1 MIKNFFK
8 LLTNE
13 FSLMIKGS
21 IFTFVLFCLLMIAS
35 SIFSLA
41 LRHISFDIEIPLAFL
56 WIMIFFISLIKVE
69 KVYASDFSEAKLQ
82 QYILS
87 PFALEIIIFVKNIM
101 IYLNLLILFFIFSP
115 IILII
120 LNIELS
126 YLLQINALLSLSLL
140 SIVFISSMTASLT
153 ISKNNK
159 FSITSV
165 LTLPLFIPL
174 LIFSMAITEI
184 IDFNGNNKIYLFFV
198 AYFLLNLAFS
208 PLLTSFALRK
218 LSV

>member
-1 MIKNFFK
+1 MINNFFK
-8 LLTNE
+8 LLANE

-69 KVYASDFSEAKLQ
+69 KVYASDFAEAKLQ

-115 IILII
+115 IILVI
-120 LNIELS
+120 LNINLS
-126 YLLQINALLSLSLL
+126 YLFSINILLALSLL
-140 SIVFISSMTASLT
+140 SIVFISSMTSSIT
-153 ISKNNK
+153 ISRNNK
-159 FSITSV
+159 LSITSV
-165 LTLPLFIPL
+165 LTLPLFVPI
-174 LIFSMAITEI
+174 LIFSMAISDV
-184 IDFNGNNKIYLFFV
+184 IDIDINKLYIFFL

-208 PLLTSFALRK
+208 PLLTSFALKK

>member
-8 LLTNE
+8 LIANE

-41 LRHISFDIEIPLAFL
+41 LRHVTFDIEIPLAFL

-101 IYLNLLILFFIFSP
+101 IYLNLLFLFFIFSP
-115 IILII
+115 VILVI
-120 LNIELS
+120 LNIKLS
-126 YLLQINALLSLSLL
+126 YLISINFLLALSLL
-140 SIVFISSMTASLT
+140 SIVFISSMTASIT
-153 ISKNNK
+153 ISRNNK
-159 FSITSV
+159 LSITSV
-165 LTLPLFIPL
+165 LTLPLFVPI
-174 LIFSMAITEI
+174 LIFSMAFTNV
-184 IDFNGNNKIYLFFV
+184 IDFDIHKLYLFFL

-208 PLLTSFALRK
+208 PLLTSFALKK

>member
-8 LLTNE
+8 LIANE

-41 LRHISFDIEIPLAFL
+41 LRHVTFDIEIPLAFL

-101 IYLNLLILFFIFSP
+101 IYLNLLFLFFIFSP
-115 IILII
+115 VILVI
-120 LNIELS
+120 LNIKLS
-126 YLLQINALLSLSLL
+126 YLISISFLLALSLL
-140 SIVFISSMTASLT
+140 SIVFISSMTASIT
-153 ISKNNK
+153 ISRNNK
-159 FSITSV
+159 LSITSV
-165 LTLPLFIPL
+165 LTLPLFVPI
-174 LIFSMAITEI
+174 LIFSMAITNV
-184 IDFNGNNKIYLFFV
+184 IDFDIHKLYLFFL

-208 PLLTSFALRK
+208 PLLTSFALKK

>member
-1 MIKNFFK
+1 MIKNLLK

-21 IFTFVLFCLLMIAS
+21 VFSFVLFCLLMIAS

-41 LRHISFDIEIPLAFL
+41 LRHIEFGIEIPLAFL

-115 IILII
+115 IILVI
-120 LNIELS
+120 LNIKLS
-126 YLLQINALLSLSLL
+126 YILSINILLALSLL
-140 SIVFISSMTASLT
+140 SIVFISSMTSSIT

-159 FSITSV
+159 LSITSV
-165 LTLPLFIPL
+165 LTLPLFVPI
-174 LIFSMAITEI
+174 LIFSMAIGDV
-184 IDFNGNNKIYLFFV
+184 IDFDINKLYMFFL

-208 PLLTSFALRK
+208 PLLTSFALKK

>member
-1 MIKNFFK
+1 MINNFFK
-8 LLTNE
+8 LLANE

-115 IILII
+115 IILLM
-120 LNIELS
+120 LNINLS
-126 YLLQINALLSLSLL
+126 YLFSINILLALSLL
-140 SIVFISSMTASLT
+140 SIVFISSMTSSIT
-153 ISKNNK
+153 ISRNNK
-159 FSITSV
+159 LSITSV
-165 LTLPLFIPL
+165 LTLPLFVPI
-174 LIFSMAITEI
+174 LIFSMAISDV
-184 IDFNGNNKIYLFFV
+184 IDFDINKLYIFFL

-208 PLLTSFALRK
+208 PLLTSFALKK

>member
-1 MIKNFFK
+1 MINNFFK
-8 LLTNE
+8 LLANE

-56 WIMIFFISLIKVE
+56 WIMIFFISLIKVG

-115 IILII
+115 IILVI
-120 LNIELS
+120 LNINLS
-126 YLLQINALLSLSLL
+126 YLFSINILLALSLL
-140 SIVFISSMTASLT
+140 SIVFISSMTSSIT
-153 ISKNNK
+153 ISRNNK
-159 FSITSV
+159 LSITSV
-165 LTLPLFIPL
+165 LTLPLFVPI
-174 LIFSMAITEI
+174 LIFSMAISDV
-184 IDFNGNNKIYLFFV
+184 IDIDINKLYIFFL

-208 PLLTSFALRK
+208 PLLTSFALKK

>member
-1 MIKNFFK
+1 MINNFFK
-8 LLTNE
+8 LLANE

-41 LRHISFDIEIPLAFL
+41 LRHVSFDIEIPLAFL

-101 IYLNLLILFFIFSP
+101 IYLNLLILFIIFSP
-115 IILII
+115 IILVI
-120 LNIELS
+120 LNINLS
-126 YLLQINALLSLSLL
+126 YLFSINILLALSLL
-140 SIVFISSMTASLT
+140 SIVFISSMTSSIT
-153 ISKNNK
+153 ISRNNK
-159 FSITSV
+159 LSITSV
-165 LTLPLFIPL
+165 LTLPLFVPI
-174 LIFSMAITEI
+174 LIFSMAISDV
-184 IDFNGNNKIYLFFV
+184 IDVDINKLYIFFL

-208 PLLTSFALRK
+208 PLLTSFALKK

>member
-1 MIKNFFK
+1 MINNFFK
-8 LLTNE
+8 LLANE

-56 WIMIFFISLIKVE
+56 WIMIFFISLIKIE

-120 LNIELS
+120 LNINLS
-126 YLLQINALLSLSLL
+126 YLFSINILLALSLL
-140 SIVFISSMTASLT
+140 SIVFISSMTSSIT
-153 ISKNNK
+153 ISRNNK
-159 FSITSV
+159 LSITSV
-165 LTLPLFIPL
+165 LTLPLFVPI
-174 LIFSMAITEI
+174 LIFSMAISDV
-184 IDFNGNNKIYLFFV
+184 IDFDINKLYLFFL

-208 PLLTSFALRK
+208 PLLTSFALKK

>member
-21 IFTFVLFCLLMIAS
+21 TFTFVLFCLLMIAS

-115 IILII
+115 IILVI
-120 LNIELS
+120 LNINLS
-126 YLLQINALLSLSLL
+126 YLFSINILLALSLL
-140 SIVFISSMTASLT
+140 SIVFISSMTSSIT
-153 ISKNNK
+153 ISRNNK
-159 FSITSV
+159 LSITSV
-165 LTLPLFIPL
+165 LTLPLFVPI
-174 LIFSMAITEI
+174 LIFSMAISDV
-184 IDFNGNNKIYLFFV
+184 IDFDINKLYIFFL

-208 PLLTSFALRK
+208 PLLTSFALKK

>member
-1 MIKNFFK
+1 MINNFFK
-8 LLTNE
+8 LLANE

-115 IILII
+115 IILVI
-120 LNIELS
+120 LNINLS
-126 YLLQINALLSLSLL
+126 YLFSINILLALSLL
-140 SIVFISSMTASLT
+140 SIVFISSMTSSIP
-153 ISKNNK
+153 ISRNNK
-159 FSITSV
+159 LSITSV
-165 LTLPLFIPL
+165 LTLPLFVPI
-174 LIFSMAITEI
+174 LIFSMAISDV
-184 IDFNGNNKIYLFFV
+184 IDIDINKLYIFFL

-208 PLLTSFALRK
+208 PLLTSFALKK

>member
-8 LLTNE
+8 LIANE

-41 LRHISFDIEIPLAFL
+41 LRHVTFDIEIPLAFL

-115 IILII
+115 IILLI
-120 LNIELS
+120 LNINFS
-126 YLLQINALLSLSLL
+126 YLFSINILLALSLL
-140 SIVFISSMTASLT
+140 SIVFISSMTSSIT
-153 ISKNNK
+153 ISRNNK
-159 FSITSV
+159 LSITSV
-165 LTLPLFIPL
+165 LTLPLFVPI
-174 LIFSMAITEI
+174 LIFSMAISDV
-184 IDFNGNNKIYLFFV
+184 IDFDINKLYMFFL

-208 PLLTSFALRK
+208 PLLTSFALKK

>member
-1 MIKNFFK
+1 MITNFFK
-8 LLTNE
+8 LLANE

-69 KVYASDFSEAKLQ
+69 KVYASDFAEAKLQ

-115 IILII
+115 IILVI
-120 LNIELS
+120 LNINMS
-126 YLLQINALLSLSLL
+126 YLFSINILLALSLL
-140 SIVFISSMTASLT
+140 SIVFISSMTSSIT
-153 ISKNNK
+153 ISRNNK
-159 FSITSV
+159 LSITSV
-165 LTLPLFIPL
+165 LTLPLFVPI
-174 LIFSMAITEI
+174 LIFSMAISDV
-184 IDFNGNNKIYLFFV
+184 IDIDINKLYIFFF

-208 PLLTSFALRK
+208 PLLTSFALKK

>member
-1 MIKNFFK
+1 MIVNFFK
-8 LLTNE
+8 LLINE
-13 FSLMIKGS
+13 FYLMLKGS
-21 IFTFVLFCLLMIAS
+21 VLSLTLFSLLLIAS
-35 SIFSLA
+35 TIFSLA
-41 LRHISFDIEIPLAFL
+41 LRHVSLGLEIPLAFL
-56 WIMIFFISLIKVE
+56 WIIIFFITIIKVE
-69 KVYASDFSEAKLQ
+69 KVYESDFSEAKLQ

-87 PFALEIIIFVKNIM
+87 PFALEIIIFLKNIM
-101 IYLNLLILFFIFSP
+101 IYFNLMFFFIIFSP

-126 YLLQINALLSLSLL
+126 YLLHINALLSLSLL

>member
-1 MIKNFFK
+1 MITNFFK
-8 LLTNE
+8 LLANE

-41 LRHISFDIEIPLAFL
+41 LRHISFDLEIPLAFL

-115 IILII
+115 IILVI
-120 LNIELS
+120 LNISLS
-126 YLLQINALLSLSLL
+126 YLFSINILLALSLL
-140 SIVFISSMTASLT
+140 SIVFISSMTSSIT
-153 ISKNNK
+153 ISRNNK
-159 FSITSV
+159 LSITSV
-165 LTLPLFIPL
+165 LTLPLFVPI
-174 LIFSMAITEI
+174 LIFSMAISDV
-184 IDFNGNNKIYLFFV
+184 IDIDINKLYIFFL

-208 PLLTSFALRK
+208 PLLTSFALKK

>member
-1 MIKNFFK
+1 MINNFFK
-8 LLTNE
+8 LLANE

-115 IILII
+115 IILVI
-120 LNIELS
+120 LNINLS
-126 YLLQINALLSLSLL
+126 YLFSINILLALSLL
-140 SIVFISSMTASLT
+140 SIVFISSMTSSIT
-153 ISKNNK
+153 ISRNNK
-159 FSITSV
+159 LSITSV
-165 LTLPLFIPL
+165 LTLPLFVPI
-174 LIFSMAITEI
+174 LIFSMAISDV
-184 IDFNGNNKIYLFFV
+184 IDIDINKLYIFFL

-208 PLLTSFALRK
+208 PLLTSFALK
-218 LSV
+218 KPSV

>member
-101 IYLNLLILFFIFSP
+101 IYLNLLILSFIFSP
-115 IILII
+115 IILVI
-120 LNIELS
+120 LNINLS
-126 YLLQINALLSLSLL
+126 YLFSINILLALSLL
-140 SIVFISSMTASLT
+140 SIVFISSMTSSIT
-153 ISKNNK
+153 ISRNNK
-159 FSITSV
+159 LSITSV
-165 LTLPLFIPL
+165 LTLPLFVPI
-174 LIFSMAITEI
+174 LIFSMAISDV
-184 IDFNGNNKIYLFFV
+184 IDFDINKLYLFFL

-208 PLLTSFALRK
+208 PLLTSFALKK

>member
-8 LLTNE
+8 LIANE

-41 LRHISFDIEIPLAFL
+41 LRHVTFDIEIPLAFL

-101 IYLNLLILFFIFSP
+101 IYLNLLFIFFIFSP
-115 IILII
+115 IILVI
-120 LNIELS
+120 LNIKLS
-126 YLLQINALLSLSLL
+126 YLISINFLLALSLL
-140 SIVFISSMTASLT
+140 SIVFISSLTASIT
-153 ISKNNK
+153 ISSNNK
-159 FSITSV
+159 LSISSV
-165 LTLPLFIPL
+165 LTLPLFVPI
-174 LIFSMAITEI
+174 LIFSMAITNV
-184 IDFNGNNKIYLFFV
+184 IDFDIHKLYLFFL

-208 PLLTSFALRK
+208 PLLTSFALKK

>member
-120 LNIELS
+120 LNINLS
-126 YLLQINALLSLSLL
+126 YLLSINILLALSLL
-140 SIVFISSMTASLT
+140 SIVFISSMTSSIT
-153 ISKNNK
+153 ISRNNK
-159 FSITSV
+159 LSITSV
-165 LTLPLFIPL
+165 LTLPLFVPI
-174 LIFSMAITEI
+174 LIFSMAISDV
-184 IDFNGNNKIYLFFV
+184 IDFDINKLYIFFL

-208 PLLTSFALRK
+208 PLLTSFALKK

>member
-1 MIKNFFK
+1 
-8 LLTNE
+8 
-13 FSLMIKGS
+13 MIKGS

-120 LNIELS
+120 LNINLS
-126 YLLQINALLSLSLL
+126 YLFSINILLALSLL
-140 SIVFISSMTASLT
+140 SIVFISSMTSSIT
-153 ISKNNK
+153 ISRNNK
-159 FSITSV
+159 LSITSV
-165 LTLPLFIPL
+165 LTLPLFVPI
-174 LIFSMAITEI
+174 LIFSMAISDV
-184 IDFNGNNKIYLFFV
+184 IDFDINKLYIFFL

-208 PLLTSFALRK
+208 PLLTSFALKK

>member
-1 MIKNFFK
+1 MINNFFK
-8 LLTNE
+8 LLANE

-21 IFTFVLFCLLMIAS
+21 IFTFVLYCLLMIAS

-115 IILII
+115 IILVI
-120 LNIELS
+120 LNINLS
-126 YLLQINALLSLSLL
+126 YLFSINILLALSLL
-140 SIVFISSMTASLT
+140 SIVFISSMTSSIT
-153 ISKNNK
+153 ISRNNK
-159 FSITSV
+159 LSITSV
-165 LTLPLFIPL
+165 LTLPLFVPI
-174 LIFSMAITEI
+174 LIFSMAISDV
-184 IDFNGNNKIYLFFV
+184 IDIDINKLYIFFL

-208 PLLTSFALRK
+208 PLLTSFALKK

>member
-1 MIKNFFK
+1 
-8 LLTNE
+8 
-13 FSLMIKGS
+13 MIKGS

-101 IYLNLLILFFIFSP
+101 IYLNLLFLFFIFSP

-120 LNIELS
+120 LNINLS
-126 YLLQINALLSLSLL
+126 YLISINFLLALSLL
-140 SIVFISSMTASLT
+140 SIVFISSMTSSIT
-153 ISKNNK
+153 ISRNNK
-159 FSITSV
+159 LSITSV
-165 LTLPLFIPL
+165 LTLPLFVPI
-174 LIFSMAITEI
+174 LIFSMAITDV
-184 IDFNGNNKIYLFFV
+184 IDIDINKLYLFFF

-208 PLLTSFALRK
+208 PLLTSFALKK

>member
-115 IILII
+115 IILVI
-120 LNIELS
+120 LNINLS
-126 YLLQINALLSLSLL
+126 YLFSINILLALSLL
-140 SIVFISSMTASLT
+140 SIVFISSMTSSIT
-153 ISKNNK
+153 ISRNNK
-159 FSITSV
+159 LSITSV
-165 LTLPLFIPL
+165 LTLPLFVPI
-174 LIFSMAITEI
+174 LIFSMAISDV
-184 IDFNGNNKIYLFFV
+184 IDFDINKLYVFFL

-208 PLLTSFALRK
+208 PLLTSFALKK

>member
-1 MIKNFFK
+1 MINNFFK
-8 LLTNE
+8 LLANE

-35 SIFSLA
+35 SIFALA
-41 LRHISFDIEIPLAFL
+41 LRHIAFDIEIPLAFL

-101 IYLNLLILFFIFSP
+101 IYFNLLILFFIFSP

-120 LNIELS
+120 LNINLS
-126 YLLQINALLSLSLL
+126 YLLSINLLLALSLL
-140 SIVFISSMTASLT
+140 SIVFISSMTSSIT
-153 ISKNNK
+153 ISRNNK
-159 FSITSV
+159 LSITSV
-165 LTLPLFIPL
+165 LTLPLFVPI
-174 LIFSMAITEI
+174 LIFSMAISDV
-184 IDFNGNNKIYLFFV
+184 IDIDINKLYLFFL

-208 PLLTSFALRK
+208 PLLTSFALKK

>member
-120 LNIELS
+120 LNINLS
-126 YLLQINALLSLSLL
+126 YLLSINILLALSLL
-140 SIVFISSMTASLT
+140 SIVFISSMTSSIT
-153 ISKNNK
+153 ISRNNK
-159 FSITSV
+159 LSITSV
-165 LTLPLFIPL
+165 LTLPLFVPI
-174 LIFSMAITEI
+174 LIFSMAISDV
-184 IDFNGNNKIYLFFV
+184 IDIDINKLYIFFL

-208 PLLTSFALRK
+208 PLLTSFALKK

>member
-1 MIKNFFK
+1 MISNFFK
-8 LLTNE
+8 LLANE

-69 KVYASDFSEAKLQ
+69 KVYASDFAEAKLQ

-87 PFALEIIIFVKNIM
+87 PFALEIIIFIKNIM

-120 LNIELS
+120 LNINLS
-126 YLLQINALLSLSLL
+126 YLFTINVLLALSLL
-140 SIVFISSMTASLT
+140 SIVFISSMTSSIT
-153 ISKNNK
+153 ISRNNK
-159 FSITSV
+159 LSITSV
-165 LTLPLFIPL
+165 LTLPLFVPI
-174 LIFSMAITEI
+174 LIFSMAISDV
-184 IDFNGNNKIYLFFV
+184 IDFDINKLYLFFL
-198 AYFLLNLAFS
+198 AYFILNLAFS
-208 PLLTSFALRK
+208 PLLTSFALKK

>member
-56 WIMIFFISLIKVE
+56 WIIIFFISLIKVE

-120 LNIELS
+120 LNINLS
-126 YLLQINALLSLSLL
+126 YLFSINILLALSLL
-140 SIVFISSMTASLT
+140 SIVFISSMTSSIT
-153 ISKNNK
+153 ISRNNK
-159 FSITSV
+159 LSITSV
-165 LTLPLFIPL
+165 LTLPLFVPI
-174 LIFSMAITEI
+174 LIFSMAISDV
-184 IDFNGNNKIYLFFV
+184 IDFDINKLYIFFL

-208 PLLTSFALRK
+208 PLLTSFALKK